1 MEQHL
6 ITSITLLKDWA
17 IWMTGI
23 QTGVIAILGTLL
35 KDEVTPITRRWALL
49 TLSCFVLSI
58 FATVWLVLMLPSVL
72 ARLPSPSLTSTTV
85 LYDISM
91 HHLFSLRVGTVATF
105 THVCFRRVS
114 SALPRVCIPGASRW
128 DTALRREGLPPR
140 LQIAESDAAA
150 QMSTRPR
157 DGGRITQWLCSC
169 HARSGLVSRVD
180 HRRMIWNLR
189 YFGPIGQEKA
199 TAFHIL
205 SR

>member
-72 ARLPSPSLTSTTV
+72 ARLPSPSLTRTTV

-105 THVCFRRVS
+105 THVCFMAGILCFAACVYSRSKPVGHCS
-114 SALPRVCIPGASRW
+114 LP
-128 DTALRREGLPPR
+128 
-140 LQIAESDAAA
+140 
-150 QMSTRPR
+150 
-157 DGGRITQWLCSC
+157 
-169 HARSGLVSRVD
+169 
-180 HRRMIWNLR
+180 
-189 YFGPIGQEKA
+189 
-199 TAFHIL
+199 
-205 SR
+205 